1 MGVVSIGHPS
11 QRTGIGRRLHLRML
25 EDWACLKAEGGEAG
39 GGQKGR
45 QRGARFLRERETSR
59 AGGWEAN
66 GRAEEEGRNSQVLK
80 SKKLNHRH
88 LHRAGGEGLKM
99 LVHHE
104 GQDGP

>member
-1 MGVVSIGHPS
+1 
-11 QRTGIGRRLHLRML
+11 ML

-45 QRGARFLRERETSR
+45 QRGARFLREGETSR
-59 AGGWEAN
+59 AGGWGAN

-80 SKKLNHRH
+80 SKKLNHHH